1 MWWWSG
7 MRGRWEQ
14 QQEGGGKERER
25 EEKNIYFLST
35 NLKFE
40 GFLEGEEEFRG
51 PGQAR
56 KGHYCVHPVLAR
68 A

>member
-1 MWWWSG
+1 MVVEWDAREMG
-7 MRGRWEQ
+7 AAGGRGKRD
-14 QQEGGGKERER
+14 R
-25 EEKNIYFLST
+25 EEKKIYFLST

-40 GFLEGEEEFRG
+40 VFLEGEEEFTG

-56 KGHYCVHPVLAR
+56 KGHYCVHPMLAR